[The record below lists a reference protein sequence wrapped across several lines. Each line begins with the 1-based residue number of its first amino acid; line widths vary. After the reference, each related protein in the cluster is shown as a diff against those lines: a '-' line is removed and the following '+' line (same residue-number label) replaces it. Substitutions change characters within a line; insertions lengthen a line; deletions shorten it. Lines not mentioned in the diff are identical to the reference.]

1 MIIKI
6 ISIGSQPQKEINQ
19 LIESY
24 TQKISAYSKVAW
36 INLQLKLKDKNIKI
50 KKELESQNILSKIDS
65 NAFIVSL
72 DEKGQ
77 TFSSVELSQQV
88 EKIMLNHSNINFII
102 GGADGLDQGIL
113 EKSNLVMSLSHLTLP
128 HQLVKVFLI
137 EQIYRSY
144 SIINNLPYHRE

>member
-19 LIESY
+19 LIDSY
-24 TQKISAYSKVAW
+24 TQKISAYSKVEW

>member
-1 MIIKI
+1 LIIKI

-24 TQKISAYSKVAW
+24 TQKISAYSKVEW

-72 DEKGQ
+72 DEK
-77 TFSSVELSQQV
+77 
-88 EKIMLNHSNINFII
+88 
-102 GGADGLDQGIL
+102 
-113 EKSNLVMSLSHLTLP
+113 
-128 HQLVKVFLI
+128 
-137 EQIYRSY
+137 
-144 SIINNLPYHRE
+144 

>member
-1 MIIKI
+1 LIIKI

-24 TQKISAYSKVAW
+24 TQKISAYSKVEW
-36 INLQLKLKDKNIKI
+36 VNLQLKLKDKNIKI

-65 NAFIVSL
+65 NAFVVSL

-128 HQLVKVFLI
+128 HQLVKIFLI

>member
-24 TQKISAYSKVAW
+24 TQKISAYSKVEW

-102 GGADGLDQGIL
+102 GGADGLGQGIL
-113 EKSNLVMSLSHLTLP
+113 EKSNLVMSLSYLTLP

>member
-1 MIIKI
+1 LIIKI

-19 LIESY
+19 LIDSY
-24 TQKISAYSKVAW
+24 TQKVSAYSKVEW

-113 EKSNLVMSLSHLTLP
+113 EKSNLVMSLSYLTLP

>member
-19 LIESY
+19 LIDSY
-24 TQKISAYSKVAW
+24 TQKVSAYSKVEW

-113 EKSNLVMSLSHLTLP
+113 EKSNLVMSLSYLTLP

>member
-1 MIIKI
+1 LIIKI

-19 LIESY
+19 LIDSY
-24 TQKISAYSKVAW
+24 TQKISAYSKVEW

>member
-24 TQKISAYSKVAW
+24 TQKISAYSKVEW

-113 EKSNLVMSLSHLTLP
+113 GKSNLVMSLSHLTLP

>member
-1 MIIKI
+1 LIIKI

-24 TQKISAYSKVAW
+24 TQKISAYSKVEW

-128 HQLVKVFLI
+128 HQLVKIFLI

>member
-6 ISIGSQPQKEINQ
+6 ISIGSQPRKEINH
-19 LIESY
+19 LIDSY
-24 TQKISAYSKVAW
+24 SHKISSYSKIEW
-36 INLQLKLKDKNIKI
+36 INLQLKSKDKNIKI

-65 NAFIVSL
+65 NAFVISL

-77 TFSSVELSQQV
+77 TFSSVEMSQQL

-102 GGADGLDQGIL
+102 GGADGLDQAVL
-113 EKSNLVMSLSHLTLP
+113 DKSNLVMSLSNLTLP

>member
-1 MIIKI
+1 MV
-6 ISIGSQPQKEINQ
+6 
-19 LIESY
+19 
-24 TQKISAYSKVAW
+24 SAYSKIEW
-36 INLQLKLKDKNIKI
+36 INLQLKSKDKNIKI

-65 NAFIVSL
+65 NAFVISL

-77 TFSSVELSQQV
+77 TFSSVEMSQQI

-102 GGADGLDQGIL
+102 GGADGLDQAVL
-113 EKSNLVMSLSHLTLP
+113 DKSNLVMSLSNLTLP

>member
-24 TQKISAYSKVAW
+24 TQKISAYSKVEW

>member
-1 MIIKI
+1 LIIKI

-24 TQKISAYSKVAW
+24 TQKISAYSKVEW

>member
-24 TQKISAYSKVAW
+24 TQKISAYSKVEW

-50 KKELESQNILSKIDS
+50 KQELESQNILSKIDS

>member
-24 TQKISAYSKVAW
+24 TQKISAYSKVEW

-128 HQLVKVFLI
+128 HQLVKIFLI

>member
-6 ISIGSQPQKEINQ
+6 ISIGSQPQKEINY
-19 LIESY
+19 LIDSY
-24 TQKISAYSKVAW
+24 TQKISAYSKVEW
-36 INLQLKLKDKNIKI
+36 INLQLKFKDKNIKI

-65 NAFIVSL
+65 NAFIISL

-77 TFSSVELSQQV
+77 TFSSVKLSQQV

-113 EKSNLVMSLSHLTLP
+113 EKSNLVMSLSYLTLP

>member
-24 TQKISAYSKVAW
+24 TQKISAYSKVEW
-36 INLQLKLKDKNIKI
+36 INLQLKFKDKNIKI

-65 NAFIVSL
+65 NAFIISL

-113 EKSNLVMSLSHLTLP
+113 EKSNLVMSLSYLTLP

>member
-24 TQKISAYSKVAW
+24 TQKISPYSKVEW

>member
-24 TQKISAYSKVAW
+24 TQKISAYSKVEW

-50 KKELESQNILSKIDS
+50 KKELESHNILSKIDS

>member
-1 MIIKI
+1 LIIKI
-6 ISIGSQPQKEINQ
+6 ISIGSKPSKEINH
-19 LIESY
+19 LIKSY
-24 TQKISAYSKVAW
+24 SHKVSAYSKIEW
-36 INLQLKLKDKNIKI
+36 INLQLKTKDKNIKI
-50 KKELESQNILSKIDS
+50 KKELESQNILSKIDN
-65 NAFIVSL
+65 NAFVISL

-77 TFSSVELSQQV
+77 TFSSVEMSQQL

-102 GGADGLDQGIL
+102 GGADGLDQAVL
-113 EKSNLVMSLSHLTLP
+113 YKSNLVMSLSNLTLP

>member
-24 TQKISAYSKVAW
+24 TQKISAYSKVEW
-36 INLQLKLKDKNIKI
+36 INLQLKFKDKNIKI

-113 EKSNLVMSLSHLTLP
+113 EKSNLVMSLSYLTLP

>member
-1 MIIKI
+1 LIIKI

-24 TQKISAYSKVAW
+24 TQKISAYSKVEW
-36 INLQLKLKDKNIKI
+36 INIQLKLKDKNIKI

-102 GGADGLDQGIL
+102 GGADGLDQRIL

>member
-6 ISIGSQPQKEINQ
+6 ISIGSQPSKEINY
-19 LIESY
+19 LIDSY
-24 TQKISAYSKVAW
+24 SHKISTYSKIEW
-36 INLQLKLKDKNIKI
+36 INLQLKSKDKNIKI

-65 NAFIVSL
+65 NAFVISL

-77 TFSSVELSQQV
+77 TFSSVEMSQQL

-102 GGADGLDQGIL
+102 GGADGLDQAVL
-113 EKSNLVMSLSHLTLP
+113 DKSNLVMSLSNLTLP

>member
-1 MIIKI
+1 LIIKI

-24 TQKISAYSKVAW
+24 TQKISPYSKVEW

>member
-19 LIESY
+19 LIDSY
-24 TQKISAYSKVAW
+24 TQKVSAYSKVEW

>member
-24 TQKISAYSKVAW
+24 TQKISAYSKVEW

-102 GGADGLDQGIL
+102 GGADGLDQTVL
-113 EKSNLVMSLSHLTLP
+113 DKSNLVMSLSNLTLP

>member
-24 TQKISAYSKVAW
+24 TQKISAYSKVEW

-102 GGADGLDQGIL
+102 GGADGLDQRIL
-113 EKSNLVMSLSHLTLP
+113 EKSNLVMSLSYLTLP

>member
-1 MIIKI
+1 LIIKI

-24 TQKISAYSKVAW
+24 TQKISAYSKVEL

>member
-6 ISIGSQPQKEINQ
+6 ISIGSKPSKEINH
-19 LIESY
+19 LIVSY
-24 TQKISAYSKVAW
+24 TQKISAYSKIEW
-36 INLQLKLKDKNIKI
+36 INLQLKSKDKNIKI
-50 KKELESQNILSKIDS
+50 KKELGSQNILSKIDS
-65 NAFIVSL
+65 DAFVISL

-77 TFSSVELSQQV
+77 TFSSVEMSQQL
-88 EKIMLNHSNINFII
+88 EKIMFNHSKINFII
-102 GGADGLDQGIL
+102 GGADGLGKSVLD
-113 EKSNLVMSLSHLTLP
+113 KSNLVMSLSNLTLP

>member
-24 TQKISAYSKVAW
+24 TQKITAYSKVEW

-113 EKSNLVMSLSHLTLP
+113 EKSNLVMSLSYLTLP

>member
-24 TQKISAYSKVAW
+24 TQKISAYSKVEW
-36 INLQLKLKDKNIKI
+36 VNLQLKLKDKNIKI

>member
-6 ISIGSQPQKEINQ
+6 ISIGSQPQKDINQ

-24 TQKISAYSKVAW
+24 TQKISAYSKVEW
-36 INLQLKLKDKNIKI
+36 LNLQLKLKDKNIKI

>member
-24 TQKISAYSKVAW
+24 TQKISAYSKVEW

-77 TFSSVELSQQV
+77 TFSSIELSQQV

>member
-24 TQKISAYSKVAW
+24 TQKISAYSKVEW
-36 INLQLKLKDKNIKI
+36 INLQLKFKDKNIKI

>member
-24 TQKISAYSKVAW
+24 TQKISAYSKVEW

-65 NAFIVSL
+65 NAFVISL

-77 TFSSVELSQQV
+77 TFSSVEMSHQL

-102 GGADGLDQGIL
+102 GGADGLDQTVL
-113 EKSNLVMSLSHLTLP
+113 DKSNLVMSLSNLTLP

>member
-24 TQKISAYSKVAW
+24 TQKISAYSKVEW
-36 INLQLKLKDKNIKI
+36 LNLQLKLKDKNIKI

-113 EKSNLVMSLSHLTLP
+113 EKSNLVISLSHFTLP

>member
-1 MIIKI
+1 LIIKI
-6 ISIGSQPQKEINQ
+6 ISIGSQPSKEINH
-19 LIESY
+19 LIKSY
-24 TQKISAYSKVAW
+24 SHKVSAYSKIEW
-36 INLQLKLKDKNIKI
+36 INLQLKSKDKNIKI

-65 NAFIVSL
+65 NAFVISL

-77 TFSSVELSQQV
+77 TFSSVEMSQQL

-102 GGADGLDQGIL
+102 GGADGLDQAIL
-113 EKSNLVMSLSHLTLP
+113 DKSNMVMSLSNLTLP

>member
-24 TQKISAYSKVAW
+24 TQKISAYSKIEW
-36 INLQLKLKDKNIKI
+36 INLQLKFKDKNIKI

-65 NAFIVSL
+65 NAFIISL

-77 TFSSVELSQQV
+77 TFSSVKLSQQV

-128 HQLVKVFLI
+128 HQIVKVFLI

-144 SIINNLPYHRE
+144 SIINTLPYHRE

>member
-24 TQKISAYSKVAW
+24 TQKISAYSKVEW

-113 EKSNLVMSLSHLTLP
+113 EKSNLVMSLSYLTLP

>member
-6 ISIGSQPQKEINQ
+6 ISIGSQPQKEINY
-19 LIESY
+19 LIDSY
-24 TQKISAYSKVAW
+24 TQKISAYSKVEW
-36 INLQLKLKDKNIKI
+36 INLQLKFKDKNIKI